1 MVVLA
6 ELALADLASSA
17 ELLVLRGGRV
27 QEHVAS
33 GADIGRTRFLLY
45 SVSKMI
51 TAMAVLRL
59 VDGKKLSL
67 ATRIATVIPEFGQ
80 ASKEDLTVEELLSH
94 SAGIPGSEGLAGDS
108 RPIDITDCADWDQ
121 SVELVCQM
129 PLQPD
134 LRGTGIYHGLTF
146 GFLAAVVER
155 VSGRDFRS
163 FCDAEV
169 FGRLAMGST
178 TWGLPLELNSY
189 AAGFH
194 GPDSQ
199 MWRSNIRQDVMFP
212 AGGAWSTAGDV
223 ARLLLML
230 REQGNVDGKPFLSSG
245 LVQAACTP
253 RVPARV
259 YGPEG
264 TISSRTWSYGL
275 GLLIDDITPVFARG
289 SWTVPG
295 TFGHSGAT
303 RTRHFTIQ
311 KQTLYLSA

>member
-1 MVVLA
+1 MLALA
-6 ELALADLASSA
+6 ELALADVASSA
-17 ELLVLRGGRV
+17 ELLVLRGGRI

-33 GADIGRTRFLLY
+33 GAEIGRTRFLLY

-59 VDGKKLSL
+59 VDGKQLSL

-94 SAGIPGSEGLAGDS
+94 SAGIPGSEGLVGHG

-121 SVELVCQM
+121 FVDLVCQM
-129 PLQPD
+129 PLQPG
-134 LRGTGIYHGLTF
+134 LRGAGIYHGLTF

-155 VSGRDFRS
+155 VSERDFRS

-169 FGRLAMGST
+169 FGPLAMGST
-178 TWGLPLELNSY
+178 TWGLPSELNSY

-199 MWRSNIRQDVMFP
+199 MWRSNIREDAMFP

-230 REQGNVDGKPFLSSG
+230 REHGEVDGKPFLSTG

-259 YGPEG
+259 YGPGG
-264 TISSRTWSYGL
+264 TISRRTWSYGL
-275 GLLIDDITPVFARG
+275 GLFNR
-289 SWTVPG
+289 
-295 TFGHSGAT
+295 
-303 RTRHFTIQ
+303 RHYTG
-311 KQTLYLSA
+311 LCAWVVDRSRDVWP